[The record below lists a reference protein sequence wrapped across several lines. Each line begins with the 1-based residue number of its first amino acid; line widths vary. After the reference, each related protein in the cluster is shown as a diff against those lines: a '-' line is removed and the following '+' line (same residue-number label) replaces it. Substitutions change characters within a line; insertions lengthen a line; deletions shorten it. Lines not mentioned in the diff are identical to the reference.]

1 MYRPVI
7 AFSPVIALLL
17 ALAVLLCAMATILP
31 WMKAGAAPLTK
42 GGGAG
47 EGEGGWRPEE
57 GDIRSA
63 RPPDSAEAAEAA
75 AATPE
80 KEGDA
85 GRGGVGESEGA
96 PAALSPTSQE
106 GQGWARAPSGVSER
120 SPAAVS
126 LFTGPAS
133 DPSGQVVLSMPP
145 CGIDGER
152 NGEGTTG
159 SLLSVHPHRV
169 TRGLRFD
176 AISVSVASSTWAAV
190 LGPASRR
197 RSILEGVSCE
207 AMCGELLGL
216 LGPSGSGKSTL
227 INVLTGQIQSGG
239 RWKVRGRCRVC
250 WRQVEGEGKVQVQ
263 RGCIRD
269 AGR

>member
-120 SPAAVS
+120 SPSADSFFSGV
-126 LFTGPAS
+126 AS
-133 DPSGQVVLSMPP
+133 DPPGQVVLSMPP
-145 CGIDGER
+145 HSTDGDR
-152 NGEGTTG
+152 SGEG
-159 SLLSVHPHRV
+159 SLSPHWV
-169 TRGLRFD
+169 ARGLRFD
-176 AISVSVASSTWAAV
+176 AISVFVTSSTWAAV

-207 AMCGELLGL
+207 AKCGELLGL